1 MRERTLRPPRYAA
14 FSKFV
19 ELVHSP
25 EYERS
30 VPMEKGHLL
39 VMNNWRTLHGR
50 AGGQASTDRHVVGG
64 TILREAVYSRAR
76 ALLDEVRRGD

>member
-1 MRERTLRPPRYAA
+1 M
-14 FSKFV
+14 

-25 EYERS
+25 EFERS
-30 VPMEKGHLL
+30 VPMQQGNLL

-50 AGGQASTDRHVVGG
+50 AGGQASANRHVVGG

-76 ALLDEVRRGD
+76 SLLDEVRAE